1 MYYVCSFSYKYS
13 YKLASF
19 TPKLRFLGAGG
30 KKKST
35 LISMC
40 NGKRTRSESKS
51 EFVRVDQPRALPRR
65 YSFSLNTKD
74 EGGVLGFFGGKSVV
88 IPYRYC
94 TLGGQKVHDLFSSS
108 LHPCVDPPAGAAP
121 ALGVDDEVREAA
133 VGAGQS

>member
-51 EFVRVDQPRALPRR
+51 EFVRDFVLTNLEL
-65 YSFSLNTKD
+65 YHEGIGSLNIQKTR
-74 EGGVLGFFGGKSVV
+74 EGYWDFL
-88 IPYRYC
+88 
-94 TLGGQKVHDLFSSS
+94 
-108 LHPCVDPPAGAAP
+108 AGS
-121 ALGVDDEVREAA
+121 
-133 VGAGQS
+133 Q